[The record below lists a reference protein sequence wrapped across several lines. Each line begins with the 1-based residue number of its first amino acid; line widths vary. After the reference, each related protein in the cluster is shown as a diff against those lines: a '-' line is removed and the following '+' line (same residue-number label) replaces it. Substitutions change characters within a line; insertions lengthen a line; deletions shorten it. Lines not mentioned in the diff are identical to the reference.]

1 MIDLYV
7 SFSIMEEV
15 IKMIIYLIRHGE
27 TEANKQMIIQGRA
40 NNPLNQTGKEQAKQ
54 TAMYLKKLN
63 IDFDFCVTSPLKRSI
78 DTANIIK
85 DNLKLKLKNH
95 IEPEII
101 EREHLSQDDLT
112 NILKTSNN
120 KIKIIFANNNIF
132 NLSSDFKETTFDISY
147 HSFFKHHLSAAQK
160 EEIDNI
166 LQEKSNMVFEYDGVY
181 NISGMIIQALYSWKD
196 PVLLNGAVFS
206 NLLYPNKGNLEKNK
220 QNGKLKFYKFG
231 NFFTYRG
238 TYLKTYSKAWNRR

>member
-1 MIDLYV
+1 
-7 SFSIMEEV
+7 MEEV

-101 EREHLSQDDLT
+101 EREFGAFDGKKIDDSYYHLVHSGQVEGIETDQEIEIRVKEYFNDFFKKHDYDHVLMIAHSHVIKALLVQYLPGFDYDTYLT
-112 NILKTSNN
+112 NCCINIIDYDETI
-120 KIKIIFANNNIF
+120 KIKA
-132 NLSSDFKETTFDISY
+132 
-147 HSFFKHHLSAAQK
+147 
-160 EEIDNI
+160 
-166 LQEKSNMVFEYDGVY
+166 Y
-181 NISGMIIQALYSWKD
+181 NIN
-196 PVLLNGAVFS
+196 PLN
-206 NLLYPNKGNLEKNK
+206 
-220 QNGKLKFYKFG
+220 
-231 NFFTYRG
+231 
-238 TYLKTYSKAWNRR
+238 